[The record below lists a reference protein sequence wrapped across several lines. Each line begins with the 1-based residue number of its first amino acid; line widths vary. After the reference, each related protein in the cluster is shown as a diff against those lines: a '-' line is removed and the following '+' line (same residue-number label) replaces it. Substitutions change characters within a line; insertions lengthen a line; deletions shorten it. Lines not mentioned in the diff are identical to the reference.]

1 MTKPTSIYEQCA
13 KVAIDKLAFSRL
25 PMGELDPV
33 IGFIAAGCPAYYDKD
48 RRDSLIDLATH
59 VARKQRQRQL
69 DAQRIGRMV
78 G

>member
-13 KVAIDKLAFSRL
+13 KVAIDKLSVSRS
-25 PMGELDPV
+25 PMNELDPV
-33 IGFIAAGCPAYYDKD
+33 LGFIQSGYPAYYDKE

-69 DAQRIGRMV
+69 DAQRIGRIA
-78 G
+78 